1 MKDYKALVRYAL
13 ANDCTLSVWDGE
25 EWSTK
30 KSKDYQAIIQDIEG
44 VDEAQIRIRDH
55 DGGAVAWAL
64 IIPGLDPDE
73 TIADY
78 SVNEWMQ
85 AWEMA

>member
-25 EWSTK
+25 EWSTE

-44 VDEAQIRIRDH
+44 VEEAQIRIRNQ
-55 DGGAVAWAL
+55 DGYVVAWAL

-73 TIADY
+73 TIADC

-85 AWEMA
+85 SWEMA

>member
-13 ANDCTLSVWDGE
+13 VNDCTLSVWDGE

-30 KSKDYQAIIQDIEG
+30 KSKDYQAIIHDIEG
-44 VDEAQIRIRDH
+44 VEEAQIRIRNQ
-55 DGGAVAWAL
+55 DGDIVAWAL

-73 TIADY
+73 TIADC